1 MIIIHIET
9 HIKMIIFTFQLMPPK
24 VIHTIVTGSGLPL
37 AKVCL
42 KGETDPRWIYKKI
55 RETLVEKG
63 IINHNT
69 GLEWTIYDEEIM
81 INHFVDLSDLFR
93 HMVDNCN
100 IKDDPSE
107 SIFDIT
113 STDFRNNSFI
123 DKLKYLYNLTELHI
137 IDMID
142 NEQLIELSHL
152 HNLEILSF
160 SVSANI
166 LTNILT
172 IPPEYA
178 GLKKLHTL
186 EIGGRG
192 LGELSPL
199 ILDIFENLKVLN
211 LSYND
216 IRSIDSITQLRG
228 LSKLNLARNRIEE
241 LPDNLNQLT
250 CLIDLNLSNNFIS
263 EYPLVINQ
271 IQTLKILDLSGNN
284 LTTFPPIRLPNL
296 DILALESNEITF
308 NEIVSEDDSDDDS
321 EDDHIGLDIDIP
333 DVVSLDISYN
343 NLSSIPK
350 FIYSLHYLCI
360 LHLSDNNIPKSDLD
374 EFKSKL
380 KSKHRLINFDF

>member
-1 MIIIHIET
+1 
-9 HIKMIIFTFQLMPPK
+9 MIIFTFQLTPPK
-24 VIHTIVTGSGLPL
+24 VIHTIVSGSGLPL
-37 AKVCL
+37 TKVCL
-42 KGETDPRWIYKKI
+42 NGETDRRRMYKKI
-55 RETLVEKG
+55 RETLVKNG
-63 IINHNT
+63 IINPNT
-69 GLEWTIYDEEIM
+69 GLEWTIHGEEIM

-123 DKLKYLYNLTELHI
+123 DKLKYLYNLKELHI

-160 SVSANI
+160 SVSPNI
-166 LTNILT
+166 STNILT
-172 IPPEYA
+172 IPPEYT

-186 EIGGRG
+186 VIEHR
-192 LGELSPL
+192 LGEISPL
-199 ILDIFENLKVLN
+199 RLDILKNLKVLN
-211 LSYND
+211 LPYND

-308 NEIVSEDDSDDDS
+308 NEIVSEDDS

-343 NLSSIPK
+343 KLSSIPK
-350 FIYSLHYLCI
+350 FIYSLHYLCT
-360 LHLSDNNIPKSDLD
+360 LHLSNNNNIPKSDLD
-374 EFKSKL
+374 EFKSKHL
-380 KSKHRLINFDF
+380 RGARAHCSANNAESTLC